1 LRDLENESKEG
12 EERVHVHVEMEATKE
27 EIRSMLQK
35 TKAEI
40 EMTVR

>member
-1 LRDLENESKEG
+1 MRDLENESKEG
-12 EERVHVHVEMEATKE
+12 EERVHVEMEATKE
-27 EIRSMLQK
+27 EIRSVLQK